1 MDRRGYV
8 RGLTRTRPPVIHRWC
23 MGAIVGR
30 RFVWELGDGTSHTRE
45 RQHTSSGFVHN
56 DVTNQSHGHVSG
68 LSLAMLLSRTLPRR
82 RAWRI
87 DPDDGLKL
95 RF

>member
-1 MDRRGYV
+1 
-8 RGLTRTRPPVIHRWC
+8 

-56 DVTNQSHGHVSG
+56 DVTNQSHGDVRG
-68 LSLAMLLSRTLPRR
+68 LRVIPRNTLLSRTLPRLC
-82 RAWRI
+82 ACRI